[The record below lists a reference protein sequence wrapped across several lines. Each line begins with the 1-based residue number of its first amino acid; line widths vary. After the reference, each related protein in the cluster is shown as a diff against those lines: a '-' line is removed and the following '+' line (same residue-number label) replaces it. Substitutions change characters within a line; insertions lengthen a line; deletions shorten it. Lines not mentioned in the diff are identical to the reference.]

1 MAGPETLQFRAEQ
14 ARHVEQVYQTPDIVA
29 QRTHTLRLLSLQ
41 PGERVVDLGC
51 GPGLLALDLRAQVGA
66 GGAVEGIDISP
77 DMIELARRRCAPY
90 ANIGLSTGDV
100 SALPYADAQFDAGIC
115 TQVYEYV
122 PDVVRALRELH
133 RVVRPGGRVA
143 VMDTDWESCVWRSSD
158 PQRMRQV
165 IEAWDTHCPH
175 PHLPREL
182 AGLLRAAGFADVRC
196 EAVPLI
202 NLRDDPQ
209 TYSHSVIAL
218 IARYAAKVLGAEVAQ
233 AWTADLRAHSA
244 RGEYF
249 FSLNRYLFLATRL

>member
-1 MAGPETLQFRAEQ
+1 MLEFGAEQ

-29 QRTHTLRLLSLQ
+29 QRAHMLRLLALRA
-41 PGERVVDLGC
+41 GERVLDLGC
-51 GPGLLALDLRAQVGA
+51 GPGLLALEMRGQVGEA
-66 GGAVEGIDISP
+66 GRVEGIDLSQS
-77 DMIELARRRCAPY
+77 MLELALRRCAGH
-90 ANIGLSTGDV
+90 ANIGLRVGDV
-100 SALPYADAQFDAGIC
+100 SALPYADAAFDVGVC

-122 PDVVRALRELH
+122 PDVDRALRELN

-158 PQRMRQV
+158 SERMRRV

-175 PHLPREL
+175 PHLPRVLE
-182 AGLLRAAGFADVRC
+182 GMMRAAGFAEVRC

-202 NLRDDPQ
+202 NLRYDPQ

-218 IARYAAKVLGAEVAQ
+218 LARFASKPLGEETAR
-233 AWTADLRAHSA
+233 AWADDLRAHGE

-249 FSLNRYLFLATRL
+249 FSLNRYLFLGKSV